1 MPKISEEKRQAR
13 RLQILD
19 VATRCFARQGFHRT
33 SMEDIVRELKSS
45 PGAVYCYFRG
55 KNDIVAAIAEQRY
68 HRESA
73 LLVELLASG
82 DVSEGLQHLARA
94 FFGMLQDPK
103 EKERRKVTI
112 QIWAESLRDKHIR
125 KIVERG
131 IRQRDMLTTSLRRAQ
146 RAGQLPENLDT
157 DALSRVL
164 LALLQGFILQQAWEP
179 ELDTKSYLTTATHV
193 INSVFRDAKPTRL
206 GEVPLRVPTRTTW
219 ESGLRGKRVRKGPT
233 HSHGNS
239 SG

>member
-19 VATRCFARQGFHRT
+19 VATRCFAQQGFHRT
-33 SMEDIVRELKSS
+33 SMADIVRELKSS

-55 KNDIVAAIAEQRY
+55 KNEIVAAIAEQR
-68 HRESA
+68 HSRESA
-73 LLVELLASG
+73 LLAELLASG
-82 DVSEGLQHLARA
+82 DVSEGLQHLACA
-94 FFGMLQDPK
+94 FFEMLQDPK
-103 EKERRKVTI
+103 ERERRKVTI
-112 QIWAESLRDKHIR
+112 QIWAESLRDKRIR

-179 ELDTKSYLTTATHV
+179 ELDTEGYLVTATHL
-193 INSVFRDAKPTRL
+193 INSLFRGAETHPVVCETQTVK
-206 GEVPLRVPTRTTW
+206 V
-219 ESGLRGKRVRKGPT
+219 KRAQVVR
-233 HSHGNS
+233 
-239 SG
+239 

>member
-19 VATRCFARQGFHRT
+19 VATRCFAQQGFHRT
-33 SMEDIVRELKSS
+33 SMADIVRELKSS

-55 KNDIVAAIAEQRY
+55 KNEIVAAIAEQR
-68 HRESA
+68 HSRESA
-73 LLVELLASG
+73 LLAELLASG
-82 DVSEGLQHLARA
+82 DVSEGLQHLACA
-94 FFGMLQDPK
+94 FFEMLQDPK
-103 EKERRKVTI
+103 ERERRKVTI
-112 QIWAESLRDKHIR
+112 QIWAESLRDKRIR

-179 ELDTKSYLTTATHV
+179 ELDTEGYLITATHL
-193 INSVFRDAKPTRL
+193 INSLFRGAETHPVVCETQTVK
-206 GEVPLRVPTRTTW
+206 V
-219 ESGLRGKRVRKGPT
+219 KRAQVVR
-233 HSHGNS
+233 
-239 SG
+239 